1 MEIKNIC
8 VVGGGRMGRQIA
20 LNAAIYGYGAAVY
33 DVAPAVL
40 EDVQKWAQ
48 EYLAG
53 RVAKGRMTQ
62 EQVAKAVSKS
72 RPAVANAVRLLEL
85 SEKILACLKKGEITA
100 GHGKALLSVKD
111 EKDREELLEIIVS
124 KSLSVRQSED
134 MARRM
139 NEEKP
144 EKSEDEES
152 KDRLWKIYVEHVE
165 KRLTDAL
172 GRNVSVISGA
182 RKGRVYLDFYGNEDL
197 ENLINLLC
205 SKEQK

>member
-62 EQVAKAVSKS
+62 EQVES
-72 RPAVANAVRLLEL
+72 
-85 SEKILACLKKGEITA
+85 I
-100 GHGKALLSVKD
+100 
-111 EKDREELLEIIVS
+111 
-124 KSLSVRQSED
+124 Q
-134 MARRM
+134 RRF
-139 NEEKP
+139 
-144 EKSEDEES
+144 
-152 KDRLWKIYVEHVE
+152 R
-165 KRLTDAL
+165 
-172 GRNVSVISGA
+172 
-182 RKGRVYLDFYGNEDL
+182 
-197 ENLINLLC
+197 
-205 SKEQK
+205 